1 MSVLDTNPSIVCG
14 ISAFKYPLAPDYE
27 NAFNPCFILN
37 LFCSFSIGFAF
48 FGLLELNHIFFKKTK
63 VGGSIAPK
71 NTGLT
76 HWIRVNLVIFQSLL
90 YLLLVPLINIH
101 HRYSDTKILSFAI
114 TFAVLT
120 FIILPIHIYETCHSP
135 IPSNILLLYWPC
147 LIALQLILF
156 FQDYTTIWP
165 VVKLN
170 YSTVIELLILF
181 NACSI
186 LYMEASKKWWS
197 PSHKL
202 KLYYLKHFE
211 VELSK
216 PHILEKI
223 SFTWLTSMIVS
234 SYKKQSLLEKDLPGT
249 LSEVSTD
256 VFALK
261 LSKNWQKYSNKD
273 PKARI
278 IWALCKS
285 FGSIALYSYLFSFFE
300 SMVEY
305 INPQLLRLLIKF
317 FSDKSENPSLP
328 LLQGLSIAFLMF
340 LSSCFE
346 IYVVSKSNLL
356 LLDVSL
362 SIKSSLLSLIYE
374 KSLKLSPE
382 ARLKHPSASIIN
394 LIAVDVP
401 RLQQVAQYICFL
413 IISPIELVVCTF
425 SLWVLLG
432 KSSLAALFVI
442 MISMPINT
450 FIVKKVKKLN
460 KTQMTFKDKRTKLIS
475 EIITSIKSLKLYAWE
490 KPLVNRLLDVRN
502 NEELK
507 NWRKIKTAYQFANL
521 VWSILSLMISVATLA
536 TYTILES
543 IPMTP
548 DLVFPAMALLDK
560 LSNPLLELP
569 VLFNSLVEASVG
581 LDRISQFLMAPE
593 ISTDFIEYGPTPK
606 DLGEESLNILNT
618 SFLWSKSN
626 DSNSNYALKN
636 IDFKAGKGELI
647 TIVGKV
653 GSGKS
658 SLLLALLGQLYPT
671 PGSGENKSSCQING
685 AIAYAAQLPWISNSS
700 VKDNILFGHRFD
712 EKFYNLTLDACQLL
726 PDLKQ
731 LPDGDETQV
740 GEKGISLSGGQ
751 KARVALARAVY
762 ARSDIYLLDDV
773 LSAVDSHVGK
783 KIIEKVLG
791 GKGLLATKTVILST
805 NSLSVLNYAHYTY
818 LIESGKIIERG
829 TIEEA
834 YDEIKNPK
842 LYELLSEFGKRD
854 TPNESANVSR
864 EDSPEYLDK
873 KSVEGSQM
881 FDTEDNE
888 TEGDEEVLS
897 FSVVKS
903 VDNHRRAS
911 IATFHY
917 DPFKET
923 IPTLKTGPLKEISSK
938 GKVKWSVYY
947 NYAKACSIT
956 GCVMFLVISIMSS
969 VSGIIKTY
977 FLKIW
982 AEENLRNGDNKNALS
997 FSLEYFGL
1005 GISVAILMTLRS
1017 LVMNSYVGIKG
1028 SKNIHEKMVK
1038 RIIKAPMNFF
1048 ERTPVGRIMNRF
1060 TNDISKVDET
1070 LPRVFSLFF
1079 KYLVKSVVN
1088 LAIVSASLPPFM
1100 IIMLLLSLIYM
1111 YYQRFYVSISREL
1124 KRMLSVSRSPIFAHL
1139 QESLNGVD
1147 TIIAYDQINRFE
1159 YINHGNIDF
1168 NLKSLFMMR
1177 YVNRWLAVRLGF
1189 IGAITVLSAATLAIF
1204 SFTTSRP
1211 LSAGMAGFVMSYA
1224 LQITSTLNALV
1235 RVSADVESNVVAV
1248 ERCLEYWELP
1258 LEEDEDSLRLIKP
1271 PITWPSSGTIEFKDY
1286 STRYAEN
1293 LDLVLKNITF
1303 SIKLGEKI
1311 GVVGRTGAG
1320 KSSLTLALF
1329 RMIQPVNGNITI
1341 DEIDTTTLL
1350 LYDLRH
1356 NLSIIPQDSQL
1367 FEGTIRQNLNPLG
1380 YFTDEEV
1387 WKALELSHLKYFILD
1402 SDRDDLPDKLD
1413 SHVSEGGSNFSAGQ
1427 RQLICLARALLSTSN
1442 ILVLDEATAAV
1453 DAQTDKIIQE
1463 TIRHEFKHKTVIA
1476 IAHRL
1481 DTVMQCDRI
1490 LTLDH
1495 GEVKEFDSPQNLL
1508 QNQNGIFY
1516 SLCKQGGF
1524 I

>member
-1 MSVLDTNPSIVCG
+1 MV
-14 ISAFKYPLAPDYE
+14 
-27 NAFNPCFILN
+27 
-37 LFCSFSIGFAF
+37 
-48 FGLLELNHIFFKKTK
+48 
-63 VGGSIAPK
+63 
-71 NTGLT
+71 
-76 HWIRVNLVIFQSLL
+76 
-90 YLLLVPLINIH
+90 
-101 HRYSDTKILSFAI
+101 
-114 TFAVLT
+114 
-120 FIILPIHIYETCHSP
+120 
-135 IPSNILLLYWPC
+135 
-147 LIALQLILF
+147 
-156 FQDYTTIWP
+156 
-165 VVKLN
+165 
-170 YSTVIELLILF
+170 
-181 NACSI
+181 
-186 LYMEASKKWWS
+186 
-197 PSHKL
+197 
-202 KLYYLKHFE
+202 
-211 VELSK
+211 
-216 PHILEKI
+216 
-223 SFTWLTSMIVS
+223 
-234 SYKKQSLLEKDLPGT
+234 
-249 LSEVSTD
+249 
-256 VFALK
+256 
-261 LSKNWQKYSNKD
+261 YSN
-273 PKARI
+273 
-278 IWALCKS
+278 W
-285 FGSIALYSYLFSFFE
+285 
-300 SMVEY
+300 
-305 INPQLLRLLIKF
+305 
-317 FSDKSENPSLP
+317 
-328 LLQGLSIAFLMF
+328 LQ
-340 LSSCFE
+340 
-346 IYVVSKSNLL
+346 
-356 LLDVSL
+356 
-362 SIKSSLLSLIYE
+362 
-374 KSLKLSPE
+374 
-382 ARLKHPSASIIN
+382 
-394 LIAVDVP
+394 
-401 RLQQVAQYICFL
+401 
-413 IISPIELVVCTF
+413 
-425 SLWVLLG
+425 
-432 KSSLAALFVI
+432 
-442 MISMPINT
+442 
-450 FIVKKVKKLN
+450 
-460 KTQMTFKDKRTKLIS
+460 
-475 EIITSIKSLKLYAWE
+475 
-490 KPLVNRLLDVRN
+490 
-502 NEELK
+502 
-507 NWRKIKTAYQFANL
+507 
-521 VWSILSLMISVATLA
+521 
-536 TYTILES
+536 LES

-618 SFLWSKSN
+618 SFLWSKST
-626 DSNSNYALKN
+626 DSNSNYALQN

-685 AIAYAAQLPWISNSS
+685 TIAYAAQLPWISNSS

-791 GKGLLATKTVILST
+791 DKGLLATKTVILST

-829 TIEEA
+829 TIDEA

-873 KSVEGSQM
+873 KSVECSQM
-881 FDTEDNE
+881 FATKDNE
-888 TEGDEEVLS
+888 TEADAEVLS

-903 VDNHRRAS
+903 VDSHRRAI

-938 GKVKWSVYY
+938 
-947 NYAKACSIT
+947 
-956 GCVMFLVISIMSS
+956 
-969 VSGIIKTY
+969 
-977 FLKIW
+977 
-982 AEENLRNGDNKNALS
+982 
-997 FSLEYFGL
+997 
-1005 GISVAILMTLRS
+1005 
-1017 LVMNSYVGIKG
+1017 
-1028 SKNIHEKMVK
+1028 
-1038 RIIKAPMNFF
+1038 
-1048 ERTPVGRIMNRF
+1048 
-1060 TNDISKVDET
+1060 
-1070 LPRVFSLFF
+1070 
-1079 KYLVKSVVN
+1079 
-1088 LAIVSASLPPFM
+1088 
-1100 IIMLLLSLIYM
+1100 
-1111 YYQRFYVSISREL
+1111 
-1124 KRMLSVSRSPIFAHL
+1124 
-1139 QESLNGVD
+1139 
-1147 TIIAYDQINRFE
+1147 
-1159 YINHGNIDF
+1159 
-1168 NLKSLFMMR
+1168 
-1177 YVNRWLAVRLGF
+1177 
-1189 IGAITVLSAATLAIF
+1189 GAITVLSAATLAIF

-1329 RMIQPVNGNITI
+1329 RMIQPVNGNIII

-1508 QNQNGIFY
+1508 QNQNEALNGLPQASPDAPPMDFSLPELDEDEKHDQEKFLLAKTYFNCKEFDRAAYVLKDCKSGNALFLKLY
-1516 SLCKQGGF
+1516 STLISVDKKATEETDGSINVGSLQNSIRTEAADNISEYGDSRQPQLASLIDKF
-1524 I
+1524 RPKLAV